1 MAMEY
6 IALTLISI
14 LTPVTQGSGLVTRV

>member
-6 IALTLISI
+6 IALTLTSI